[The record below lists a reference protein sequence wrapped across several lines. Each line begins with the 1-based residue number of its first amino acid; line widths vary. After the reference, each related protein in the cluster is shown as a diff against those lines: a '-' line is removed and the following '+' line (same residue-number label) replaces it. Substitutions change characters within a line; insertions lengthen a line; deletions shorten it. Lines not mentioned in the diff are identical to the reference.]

1 MLCNP
6 PSLRAGICC
15 DLPPAPACVRWEQG
29 PYPDHSGH
37 CITQFNGWMF
47 VQHSVSHITGCTAD
61 HTVQLPQMIVERC
74 IVVENHSGACI
85 QMRLTNA
92 SSSCAGHNTPP
103 LWKSQGS
110 LKAALRH
117 TSVNASYCDLKVCD
131 TSASAPITAL
141 TLHLATCKNDS
152 SFVMR
157 S

>member
-1 MLCNP
+1 MIHKNQACCAP
-6 PSLRAGICC
+6 PPLSPLRAGICC
-15 DLPPAPACVRWEQG
+15 DLPPAPACRSATVRWEQG

-85 QMRLTNA
+85 QMRRANA
-92 SSSCAGHNTPP
+92 SSSCAGHHTLLYCAGHQYHTPP

-117 TSVNASYCDLKVCD
+117 PPVNASYCYL
-131 TSASAPITAL
+131 
-141 TLHLATCKNDS
+141 
-152 SFVMR
+152 
-157 S
+157 

>member
-92 SSSCAGHNTPP
+92 SSSCAGHHTLFQTFIQVKILLYIGTILLLCGNHKGRSKQRCVIPP
-103 LWKSQGS
+103 
-110 LKAALRH
+110 
-117 TSVNASYCDLKVCD
+117 
-131 TSASAPITAL
+131 
-141 TLHLATCKNDS
+141 
-152 SFVMR
+152 
-157 S
+157 